1 MKNKRAMAA
10 ALAAVLYLTG
20 CAYVTGDTGKTAPKN
35 TTEAETSQSAEETE
49 AAPRMEESVEDA
61 VFSEEEEDE
70 DLYMDLFR
78 SGASVVQMEITTGL
92 TTEYLDPLCNY
103 PVKVYLG
110 GEEKTDGRAVMGDD
124 THYVVLEMDEYENV
138 GITEFHE

>member
-70 DLYMDLFR
+70 EEGEAEVTLCHLPGADLPC
-78 SGASVVQMEITTGL
+78 SSASPPPWERPHGVSNPITST
-92 TTEYLDPLCNY
+92 P
-103 PVKVYLG
+103 
-110 GEEKTDGRAVMGDD
+110 
-124 THYVVLEMDEYENV
+124 
-138 GITEFHE
+138 

>member
-78 SGASVVQMEITTGL
+78 SGASVVQM
-92 TTEYLDPLCNY
+92 
-103 PVKVYLG
+103 
-110 GEEKTDGRAVMGDD
+110 
-124 THYVVLEMDEYENV
+124 
-138 GITEFHE
+138 